1 MQAGSGREVV
11 TRFAPSP
18 SGHLHIGGARTA
30 LFNWAFAR
38 RMGGRFL
45 LRIEDTDQ
53 ARSSEASERAILH
66 DLAWLGIGWDE
77 GPEWGS
83 FGGDPR
89 GVGSFRQSE
98 RLHLYREHIERLMEQ
113 GLAYAAFESPEE
125 LDAARKAA
133 IARKETYRYD
143 RGALE
148 IPAAE
153 RAARVRAGE
162 PHVVRLRVP
171 DGAGVSVRDE
181 VLGEVSFKPGEVDDF
196 VLMKRDGYPTYHFAV
211 VVDDALMGVT
221 HVLRGQEHLANT
233 PRHVLLQQALGFATP
248 VYAHMPLIFND
259 KGAKM
264 SKRERDKHLRNKL
277 LSAEYQDAD
286 EQESRITR
294 VAAAATLMDFAQIW
308 LASQRDQGIFSDQ
321 TIPVYKSYIRSVIK
335 KLTKEDL
342 LEFLDLNVD
351 DLLKRSGAVGAYKDN
366 TLQAMRSALSGLI
379 DYIQSA
385 QDPYGGK
392 HQELHE
398 EISDWHKDKN
408 NKKQLDP
415 DRLSEL
421 AAITGVDLPEV
432 SVEDFRSAGY
442 FPEVIT
448 NFIAL
453 LGYTPSKHEDGSD
466 REKFDLDFL
475 CKDFGIDRLGKS
487 NARFDRV
494 KLASFNADA
503 IGQMDDSTFAE
514 RWGAWLAEYDPATL
528 EALGGERLV
537 IAARAVKPRC
547 KVLSEASGAI
557 GFALIPD
564 DAVEFDEKAVG
575 KVLAKGEPTGLS
587 VLEEVRGVLAG
598 LGSWDAAAIEGACG
612 AFAESRGLGM
622 GKVAQPLRVA
632 VTGGTVS
639 PGLGDTLALVGKA
652 SVLARIDRCLSECR
666 VG

>member
-1 MQAGSGREVV
+1 MQAGSGKEVV

-77 GPEWGS
+77 GPEWRAGDAS

-89 GVGSFRQSE
+89 GVGPFRQSE
-98 RLHLYREHIERLMEQ
+98 RLHTYREHIDRLLEQ
-113 GLAYAAFESPEE
+113 GSVYAAFESPEE

-171 DGAGVSVRDE
+171 EGAGVSVRDE

-196 VLMKRDGYPTYHFAV
+196 VLVKRDGYPTYHFAV

-233 PRHVLLQQALGFATP
+233 PRHVLLQRALGFATP

-264 SKRERDKHLRNKL
+264 SKRERDQTAREAVK
-277 LSAEYQDAD
+277 SAGIASSPVEGISD
-286 EQESRITR
+286 E
-294 VAAAATLMDFAQIW
+294 VFGGW
-308 LASQRDQGIFSDQ
+308 LA
-321 TIPVYKSYIRSVIK
+321 
-335 KLTKEDL
+335 
-342 LEFLDLNVD
+342 
-351 DLLKRSGAVGAYKDN
+351 
-366 TLQAMRSALSGLI
+366 
-379 DYIQSA
+379 
-385 QDPYGGK
+385 
-392 HQELHE
+392 
-398 EISDWHKDKN
+398 DKTR
-408 NKKQLDP
+408 QLD
-415 DRLSEL
+415 SEAL
-421 AAITGVDLPEV
+421 EAIAGHLGLHLPEV

-466 REKFDLDFL
+466 REKFDLKFL

-503 IGQMDDSTFAE
+503 IGQLDDAAFAE
-514 RWGAWLAEYDPATL
+514 RWGAWLGEYDPATL
-528 EALGGERLV
+528 EALGAERLV
-537 IAARAVKPRC
+537 VAARAVKPRC
-547 KVLSEASGAI
+547 KVLSEASAAI
-557 GFALIPD
+557 GFALMRD

-587 VLEEVRGVLAG
+587 VLEELRGVLAG
-598 LGSWDAAAIEGACG
+598 VESWEAGSIEAVCG
-612 AFAESRGLGM
+612 AFAESKGLGM

-652 SVLARIDRCLSECR
+652 SVLARIDRCLRVCR

>member
-1 MQAGSGREVV
+1 
-11 TRFAPSP
+11 
-18 SGHLHIGGARTA
+18 
-30 LFNWAFAR
+30 
-38 RMGGRFL
+38 MGGRFL

-89 GVGSFRQSE
+89 GIGPFRQSE

-148 IPAAE
+148 IPAEE

-264 SKRERDKHLRNKL
+264 SKRERDKHLRNL
-277 LSAEYQDAD
+277 MVSAQYEISSQNSGR
-286 EQESRITR
+286 ES
-294 VAAAATLMDFAQIW
+294 VPKEVAAATLIDFGKRWIHSRAKGGYI
-308 LASQRDQGIFSDQ
+308 ASS
-321 TIPVYKSYIRSVIK
+321 TVPVYTSYLRTVVK
-335 KLTKEDL
+335 
-342 LEFLDLNVD
+342 
-351 DLLKRSGAVGAYKDN
+351 
-366 TLQAMRSALSGLI
+366 
-379 DYIQSA
+379 
-385 QDPYGGK
+385 
-392 HQELHE
+392 
-398 EISDWHKDKN
+398 
-408 NKKQLDP
+408 
-415 DRLSEL
+415 RLSEDDIYNIIALSADEILERSGVKKMYMDKTLQSMDTVIRGFLEYIHDSAGWQGRLDAERMKVYRDICAWKQDDRRQLEPDLVTEL
-421 AAITGVDLPEV
+421 ASIAGMNLPEV

-466 REKFDLDFL
+466 REKFDLEFL
-475 CKDFGIDRLGKS
+475 CRDFGIDRLGKS

-503 IGQMDDSTFAE
+503 IGQLDDAAFAE

-557 GFALIPD
+557 GFALIRD
-564 DAVEFDEKAVG
+564 DAVEFDQKAVG

>member
-1 MQAGSGREVV
+1 
-11 TRFAPSP
+11 
-18 SGHLHIGGARTA
+18 
-30 LFNWAFAR
+30 
-38 RMGGRFL
+38 MGGRFL